1 MHLDSQSTSPA
12 SQASKQA
19 ATEACAEV
27 RLAVAV
33 AVAVPVV
40 DWAEAK
46 TANAPATMILVK
58 RILGGCKRFLL
69 GLIIRKL
76 FLDIRLRVGL

>member
-12 SQASKQA
+12 SQAFKQA
-19 ATEACAEV
+19 SMDACAEV
-27 RLAVAV
+27 RLWVAV

-46 TANAPATMILVK
+46 TANAPATMMLVK
-58 RILGGCKRFLL
+58 RILAIEIFV
-69 GLIIRKL
+69 GLITKKL
-76 FLDIRLRVGL
+76 FLER